1 MLATAFYI
9 TAGIALTLF
18 FLSLVNYDTKQLNFL
33 IPALG
38 AGLNLIACLGAMQIE
53 VPYTYIY
60 NVNTTVYTYTTTVLH
75 QSLPLALMFMLFG
88 IFCCVK
94 VFWNLVLLARQLRIE
109 KELKME
115 GWM

>member
-1 MLATAFYI
+1 MLDTAFYI

-18 FLSLVNYDTKQLNFL
+18 FLSLVNYDTEHLNFL
-33 IPALG
+33 VPALG

-88 IFCCVK
+88 IFCGIK
-94 VFWNLVLLARQLRIE
+94 VFWNLVELAKRLRME
-109 KELKME
+109 KELRME
-115 GWM
+115 GWA